1 MRPTP
6 HRTMKQIMT
15 EQNNISPEA
24 SPTAANTSA
33 NNKRIAKNTIALYIR
48 MLFTMAVSLYT
59 SRVILQTLGV
69 EDFGVY
75 NVVGGVVSM
84 FLFIKATMTSTTQRY
99 ITFALGKGDPNELK
113 KVFSTALQIHV
124 LIAVL
129 VVVLVETV
137 GLWFLYNKMQIP
149 PDRVNAAFWVL
160 QCSIVA
166 AVILIVSVPYNAC
179 IVAHEKMS
187 AFAYISVIDSVL
199 KLGIVYLLL
208 VFPFDKLI
216 LYAILTVMVQLF
228 IQFCYSIYCHR
239 HFPESKYCHV
249 WDKPLFL
256 EMTSFAGWS
265 FWGNLAAVLMSQ
277 GVNLLLNVFFG
288 PVVNAAQ
295 GIAVQVQAAVQQFVS
310 NFQMALNPQ
319 ITKTFATGQLDQ
331 MHSLMFRSA
340 RFSFF
345 LLYLLAL
352 TVLLETD
359 FILKIW
365 LKTVPQDTVI
375 FIQIMISISLIS
387 TTANPCIIANQA
399 TGKVKVYQAVVGGI
413 LLLIVPVSYIVLR
426 LGAPAYSVFIV
437 HFVIESIAQFFRMFM
452 LRKLIDLPLSA
463 YMKNVYIPI
472 ALVLASSIIL
482 PVFVHGRLDEGWAR
496 FFIVFVTCI
505 LSVGTCSFMLGLT
518 RNERNFFTKKL
529 IYILKLRK

>member
-1 MRPTP
+1 
-6 HRTMKQIMT
+6 MT

-24 SPTAANTSA
+24 KTSAPTEANTSAANTAA

-48 MLFTMAVSLYT
+48 MLFTMAVLLYT

-84 FLFIKATMTSTTQRY
+84 FSFINAAMTSATQRY
-99 ITFALGKGDPNELK
+99 ITFALGKGDTNELK

-179 IVAHEKMS
+179 IIAHEKMS
-187 AFAYISVIDSVL
+187 AFAYISVVDCVL

-228 IQFCYSIYCHR
+228 IRFCYSIYCHR

-265 FWGNLAAVLMSQ
+265 FWGNLASVLSTQ

-288 PVVNAAQ
+288 PVVNAAR

-319 ITKTFATGQLDQ
+319 ITKTFAKGEMEEHIKLIF
-331 MHSLMFRSA
+331 SSAKYSALMLMLIA
-340 RFSFF
+340 TPI
-345 LLYLLAL
+345 LI
-352 TVLLETD
+352 ETET
-359 FILKIW
+359 ILNIW
-365 LKTVPQDTVI
+365 LDNVPAHTSN
-375 FIQIMISISLIS
+375 FIRIILLISICDSTASALIIS
-387 TTANPCIIANQA
+387 AQA
-399 TGKVKVYQAVVGGI
+399 TGRVKKYQSVVGAI
-413 LLLIVPVSYIVLR
+413 ILLIVPFSYLSLKICPIPEIVLIIHLFIAIVAQIAR
-426 LGAPAYSVFIV
+426 LLFLKNYIKLSIRQFI
-437 HFVIESIAQFFRMFM
+437 
-452 LRKLIDLPLSA
+452 LK
-463 YMKNVYIPI
+463 VYIPLMYTSFVI
-472 ALVLASSIIL
+472 VVIPYIISL
-482 PVFVHGRLDEGWAR
+482 QFEPTILRLL
-496 FFIVFVTCI
+496 FISLFSLCFSTFTI
-505 LSVGTCSFMLGLT
+505 YLISLNK
-518 RNERNFFTKKL
+518 NERLFVKKA
-529 IYILKLRK
+529 IKKVIKKISK